1 MAAPQRPFF
10 PQSHGVQ
17 PPRAR
22 SSTPVLAVGHRVL
35 VSCPGNGAHGVTLTD
50 SDGTTPVATL
60 ADGAEVEIVAWQ
72 PRGAGGTRYRIKAT
86 SGGLQGWL
94 AAANLRPRP
103 LPPEPPRPVVTPP
116 APTRAPAPQ
125 ATAAPRRGAAKKSRG
140 RAH

>member
-17 PPRAR
+17 PPRPR

-35 VSCPGNGAHGVTLTD
+35 VSCPGNGSHGVTVTD
-50 SDGTTPVATL
+50 SDGTTPLATL

-72 PRGAGGTRYRIKAT
+72 PRGAGGTRYRIKTAN
-86 SGGLQGWL
+86 GGTQGWL

-103 LPPEPPRPVVTPP
+103 LPPEPPRVAPTPP
-116 APTRAPAPQ
+116 PPASPPPTQAAASARA
-125 ATAAPRRGAAKKSRG
+125 AAKKRV
-140 RAH
+140 RKR